1 MLKGSPQ
8 VNILSWCTPPQQRT
22 IEEHVVS
29 LELPS
34 PASIGRAKG
43 APRVLIV
50 DDEPANRHVCRL
62 FLEQE
67 GMVCAEAVNGGDAL
81 TLLRAQRFD
90 LVLVDVDMPVMMGTE
105 LLVKLRED
113 PPYPHLKAIVFS
125 GRVTGDD
132 MAPLLVAGA
141 DDYLTKPFSGIQLV
155 SRVKAALRLQGAQEH
170 SDQLLGSLLTVNS
183 ELEQTL
189 AARDTDLF
197 HARNALVLALAEL
210 VANRD
215 TETGAHL
222 LRLQHY
228 VRCLA
233 EEAAGL
239 PGFAAQIVPPFIKLA
254 ECCAPLHDIGK
265 VAVPDRI
272 LLKPGPLTQEERRI
286 METHT
291 TVGAETLRKVMQR
304 HGFARAFLQMAIE
317 ITRHHHERW
326 DGAGYP
332 DRLQG
337 EDIPLAARLLAI
349 GDVYD
354 ALRSR
359 RVYKPGLAH
368 DATVQTMQEIA
379 SGQFDPALFQVFLRC
394 AGRFEACYRELAE

>member
-1 MLKGSPQ
+1 M
-8 VNILSWCTPPQQRT
+8 QRDK
-22 IEEHVVS
+22 S
-29 LELPS
+29 
-34 PASIGRAKG
+34 
-43 APRVLIV
+43 APHILIV

-67 GMVCAEAVNGGDAL
+67 GMLCAEAANGREAMEI
-81 TLLRAQRFD
+81 LRRERFD

-105 LLVKLRED
+105 LLVQLRAE
-113 PPYPHLKAIVFS
+113 PPYPHLKSIVFS
-125 GRVTGDD
+125 GRVTADD
-132 MAPLLVAGA
+132 MAPLLAASA
-141 DDYLTKPFSGIQLV
+141 DDFLTKPFSGIQLL
-155 SRVKAALRLQGAQEH
+155 SRVKAVLRLKAAQEH
-170 SDQLLGSLLTVNS
+170 SDLLLGHLLTVNQ

-189 AARDTDLF
+189 EARDSDLL

-233 EEAAGL
+233 DEAARL
-239 PGFAAQIVPPFIKLA
+239 PGFAAQIVPQFINLA

-272 LLKPGPLTQEERRI
+272 LLKPGPLNEEERRI

-291 TVGAETLRKVMQR
+291 TVGAETLRKVLQR

-317 ITRHHHERW
+317 IARHHHERW

-359 RVYKPGLAH
+359 RVYKPGLPH
-368 DATVQTMQEIA
+368 DAALATMQEIA
-379 SGQFDPALFQVFLRC
+379 TGHFDPALFQVFLRC